1 MLWPLFCSMGV
12 THTNRR
18 LHQMMF
24 ADRDYER
31 VDRGR
36 SGSAKDKFGPLVTV
50 HNCLEKDYTV
60 VNILCKDRPKLLFDT
75 VCTLTDMD
83 YVVFHGTINATEPK
97 AYQVCIKHLFF

>member
-1 MLWPLFCSMGV
+1 MGV
-12 THTNRR
+12 THTNKW

-24 ADRDYER
+24 VDQDYER

-36 SGSAKDKFGPLVTV
+36 LRSAKDKFRPLVTV
-50 HNCLEKDYTV
+50 HNYLEKYYSV
-60 VNILCKDRPKLLFDT
+60 VNILCKDRTNLLFDT
-75 VCTLTDMD
+75 VCTLIDMD

>member
-1 MLWPLFCSMGV
+1 MGV

-24 ADRDYER
+24 VDQDYER

-36 SGSAKDKFGPLVTV
+36 SRSTEYKFGPLVTV
-50 HNCLEKDYTV
+50 HNCLEKDYLV
-60 VNILCKDRPKLLFDT
+60 VNILCKDRTNLLFDT
-75 VCTLTDMD
+75 VCTLIDMD
-83 YVVFHGTINATEPK
+83 YVVFHGTINATKPK

>member
-1 MLWPLFCSMGV
+1 MGV

-36 SGSAKDKFGPLVTV
+36 SGSAEDKSRPLVTV
-50 HNCLEKDYTV
+50 QNCLEKDCLV
-60 VNILCKDRPKLLFDT
+60 VNILCKDRPKLPFDT
-75 VCTLTDMD
+75 LCTLTDMD
-83 YVVFHGTINATEPK
+83 YVVFHGTINATEPE
-97 AYQVCIKHLFF
+97 AYQVCIKHLLF